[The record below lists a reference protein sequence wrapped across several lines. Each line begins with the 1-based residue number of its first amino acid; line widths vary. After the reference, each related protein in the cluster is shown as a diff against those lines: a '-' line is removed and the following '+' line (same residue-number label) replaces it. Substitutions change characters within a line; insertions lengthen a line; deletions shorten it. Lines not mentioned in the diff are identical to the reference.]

1 MKKKN
6 IVKIIIDIAMLI
18 LMILEYSKIYTGQLL
33 HELFGV
39 TLFVLFVLHN
49 ILNINFYK
57 TLLKGNYNFIRILN
71 TITNIAFL
79 FCMLITIILGIPI
92 SQKVFAFFNL
102 KGNMTMIKLH
112 TIFGYWGL
120 ILLAIHLGLHL
131 KTIFSRIKFKNTIL
145 KIIIFIMQ
153 VIIVILGIK
162 FMIDTCLLEHLIGKY
177 SFGNF
182 NGNIYISLLE
192 NFVIILSISIIF
204 YNIQKV
210 ILNSKRKK

>member
-33 HELFGV
+33 HELFGI

-112 TIFGYWGL
+112 TIFGYLGL
-120 ILLAIHLGLHL
+120 VLLAIHLGLHL
-131 KTIFSRIKFKNTIL
+131 KTIFSRIKFKNNIL

-153 VIIVILGIK
+153 IIIVILGIK
-162 FMIDTCLLEHLIGKY
+162 FMIDTCLLEHLVGKY
-177 SFGNF
+177 SFGSF